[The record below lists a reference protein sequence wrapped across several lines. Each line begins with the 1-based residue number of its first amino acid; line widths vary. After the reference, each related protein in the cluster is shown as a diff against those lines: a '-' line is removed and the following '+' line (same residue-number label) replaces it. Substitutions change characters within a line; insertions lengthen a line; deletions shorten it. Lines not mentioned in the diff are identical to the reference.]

1 MGMQQIIER
10 ILSDANAEA
19 EMIVAEAEKQA
30 AKIVSDAESR
40 SAKVR
45 EETETEVAQKRKGIL
60 EKRAADARLDGAKLL
75 LGEKR
80 KVLDTVYDEA
90 HSQLLELNQE
100 DTLAMIARLLDAY
113 AEQGDE
119 IYFAERFPY
128 ADAVKIL
135 PVIAEKGLKISNERV
150 KIEGGIYLKGEKAD
164 KDLSYPAL
172 LAADRDENQAA
183 LARELFK

>member
-1 MGMQQIIER
+1 MSKQQMLDR
-10 ILSDANAEA
+10 ILSDAQAEA
-19 EMIVAEAEKQA
+19 KAIIEEAESKA
-30 AKIVSDAESR
+30 TKLLSDADLR
-40 SAKVR
+40 V
-45 EETETEVAQKRKGIL
+45 EELERTTKKDVEERRKTIL
-60 EKRAADARLDGAKLL
+60 EKRAAAARLDGAKFL

-135 PVIAEKGLKISNERV
+135 PVIAEK
-150 KIEGGIYLKGEKAD
+150 A
-164 KDLSYPAL
+164 
-172 LAADRDENQAA
+172 
-183 LARELFK
+183 